1 MQNLPQLV
9 VDLALL
15 LAVATLATVA
25 CKRFKQPLVLG
36 YVVAGFLVSP
46 AIGWMPNVVDKA
58 NVSTWSQIGVIFL
71 MFGLGLQ
78 FSVVKL
84 ANVGRPALVTA
95 AVEMS
100 LMIVAG
106 LACGTLLGWTP
117 STSLFLG
124 GMLAISSSSIVVK
137 TFGALGLR
145 RKQFAE
151 LVFGVLVI
159 EDIAGVFL
167 LVVLS
172 TVSAGAAV
180 DGGAVA
186 LKIGQMALYLVV
198 WFALSVILVP
208 SALKRLR
215 FALDDE
221 ILLVASIALCLGMV
235 VLADAIGF
243 STALGAFLAGSIL
256 AGTVHAQRVEGLV
269 RPLKDLFGGVFFV
282 SVGMLVTPSAVVENI
297 GAILVISV
305 VAIAGRSLF
314 VGLGALL
321 SGQSLK
327 TAVKCGLSL
336 AQIGEFSF
344 IIAALGTSL
353 GVTPAF
359 LYPVIVTVSVATTLA
374 APLLIENSDRAYRLL
389 VRLLP
394 DGVLA
399 RLDRREERLRARS
412 NGDERDA
419 NPWVDYLKRWILKLG
434 LVVLAAAASVE
445 VLLKIVLPL
454 AAPFVPD
461 ALLRGALAVLGIL
474 VTGLFMSNLFY
485 SARKREFG
493 VLWVARRRNRVPLL
507 MLVLLGAAVSCGAV
521 AYIVHAAGAEQS
533 VWMFLVAFVA
543 ATAMARSRSIHS
555 WFLKLETSFVGNL
568 NESLLADRRA
578 NLDDEEHADWV
589 ERHLHIVEVEASR
602 TLKRA
607 GAERSADFLFGIA
620 HNLDLMAID
629 RDGERIGSA
638 ALARLTKEELTRRI
652 NDAADP
658 LGIREGDVLTFL
670 GTEDEVDAYVQT
682 MLKEG
687 SLEEDEADTEDL
699 VSFLE
704 AHPEKLD
711 VTCFSFAVEAGS
723 PFAGKTIAHNDFKGA
738 FGSLVVAHE
747 HRALVRMKP
756 SRNTRLFPG
765 DRVWLVGGPDAAI
778 VLSEASAASEPARA
792 PEQEQ
797 EPEGEQGDLRPIGA

>member
-15 LAVATLATVA
+15 LAVAALATIA

-46 AIGWMPNVVDKA
+46 AIGWIPNVVDKA

-95 AVEMS
+95 LVEMS
-100 LMIVAG
+100 SMIAVG
-106 LACGTLLGWTP
+106 FTVGTLLGWAP
-117 STSLFLG
+117 FTSLFLG

-137 TFGALGLR
+137 TFGEMGLR
-145 RKQFAE
+145 GKGFAE

-172 TVSAGAAV
+172 TVAASTAV

-198 WFALSVILVP
+198 WFAASVILVP

-243 STALGAFLAGSIL
+243 STALGAFMAGSIL
-256 AGTVHAQRVEGLV
+256 AGTVQARRVEGLV

-282 SVGMLVTPSAVVENI
+282 SVGMLVTPEAVVENF
-297 GAILVISV
+297 GAIVIIAAA
-305 VAIAGRSLF
+305 AIVGRSLF
-314 VGLGALL
+314 CALGALL

-344 IIAALGTSL
+344 IIAALGSSL

-374 APLLIENSDRAYRLL
+374 APVLIKNSDRAYRLL

-394 DGVLA
+394 DSALA
-399 RLDRREERLRARS
+399 ALERREDRLRSR
-412 NGDERDA
+412 GEDREA
-419 NPWVDYLKRWILKLG
+419 NPWVDFLKRWGLKLG
-434 LVVLAAAASVE
+434 LMVLAAVASVE

-454 AAPFVPD
+454 LADTVPD
-461 ALLRGALAVLGIL
+461 PVLRVALAAIGI
-474 VTGLFMSNLFY
+474 VTTGLFMSNLFY
-485 SARKREFG
+485 TGRKNEFG
-493 VLWVARRRNRVPLL
+493 VLWMSRRRNRPALAALL
-507 MLVLLGAAVSCGAV
+507 VGGALISCGMV
-521 AYIVHAAGAEQS
+521 AYIVHAAGAGQS
-533 VWMFLVAFVA
+533 VWMYALAVAC
-543 ATAMARSRSIHS
+543 TILLARSRGLHS

-568 NESLLADRRA
+568 NESLLAERRA

-589 ERHLHIVEVEASR
+589 ERHLYVVEVEASR
-602 TLKRA
+602 TLRRA

-620 HNLDLMAID
+620 HNLDLMAIE
-629 RDGERIGSA
+629 RDGVRIGNA
-638 ALARLTKEELTRRI
+638 ALARLTKEDLTRRI
-652 NDAADP
+652 NDPADP

-670 GTEDEVDAYVQT
+670 GTESEVDAYVQT

-687 SLEEDEADTEDL
+687 SLSEDEADTEDL
-699 VSFLE
+699 VSFV
-704 AHPEKLD
+704 ASHPEKLD
-711 VTCFSFAVEAGS
+711 VSCFSFVVDAAS
-723 PFAGKTIAHNDFKGA
+723 PYAGKTIAQNDFKGS

-765 DRVWLVGGPDAAI
+765 DRVWLVGGPLAA
-778 VLSEASAASEPARA
+778 AALGEPASS
-792 PEQEQ
+792 
-797 EPEGEQGDLRPIGA
+797 

>member
-15 LAVATLATVA
+15 LAVAAAATIA

-46 AIGWMPNVVDKA
+46 AIGWVPNVVDKA
-58 NVSTWSQIGVIFL
+58 NVNTWSQIGVIFL

-84 ANVGRPALVTA
+84 ANVGRPAFITA
-95 AVEMS
+95 ATEMS
-100 LMIVAG
+100 LMIAVG
-106 LACGTLLGWTP
+106 FACGTLLGWAP

-137 TFGALGLR
+137 TFGELGLR
-145 RKQFAE
+145 GKGFAE

-172 TVSAGAAV
+172 TVAAGSST

-198 WFALSVILVP
+198 WFAASVILVP

-256 AGTVHAQRVEGLV
+256 AGTVHARRVEGLV

-282 SVGMLVTPSAVVENI
+282 SVGMLVTPSALVENI
-297 GAILVISV
+297 GAI
-305 VAIAGRSLF
+305 VAISLTAIVGRSLF

-374 APLLIENSDRAYRLL
+374 APVLIKNSDRAYRLL

-394 DGVLA
+394 DRMLA
-399 RLDRREERLRARS
+399 RLERREERRRTRS
-412 NGDERDA
+412 EERDA
-419 NPWVDYLKRWILKLG
+419 NLWVDYLKRWALKLG

-454 AAPFVPD
+454 ASPYVLDGP
-461 ALLRGALAVLGIL
+461 LRAALAVLGIL

-485 SARKREFG
+485 SARKNEFG
-493 VLWVARRRNRVPLL
+493 VLWVARRRNRAPLL
-507 MLVLLGAAVSCGAV
+507 VLALVSAAVSCGAI
-521 AYIVHAAGAEQS
+521 AYIVHAAGAGQS
-533 VWMFLVAFVA
+533 VWMFLVAFLA
-543 ATAMARSRSIHS
+543 ATAMARSRALHS

-578 NLDDEEHADWV
+578 SLDDEEHADWV
-589 ERHLHIVEVEASR
+589 ERHLYVVEVEASR
-602 TLKRA
+602 TLTRA

-620 HNLDLMAID
+620 HNLDLMAIE
-629 RDGERIGSA
+629 RDGERIGNA
-638 ALARLTKEELTRRI
+638 ALARLTKEELTSRI
-652 NDAADP
+652 NDPSDP

-687 SLEEDEADTEDL
+687 SLEEDEADAEDL
-699 VSFLE
+699 ASFLA

-711 VTCFSFAVEAGS
+711 VACFSFPVDAGS
-723 PFAGKTIAHNDFKGA
+723 PFAGKTIAQNDFKA
-738 FGSLVVAHE
+738 LFGSLVVAHE
-747 HRALVRMKP
+747 HDALVRMKP
-756 SRNTRLFPG
+756 SRNTRLFAG

-778 VLSEASAASEPARA
+778 VLGEATDTKNARVAEAEGPEKAPPSPQPTSA
-792 PEQEQ
+792 
-797 EPEGEQGDLRPIGA
+797 